1 MSEFQDPSRREDR
14 QAIRK
19 QLDQVLLSTFCR
31 TLDTSYLTPM
41 TVLGAM
47 AEALGSV
54 YRQVADSHL
63 TGECRCGWE
72 PAILQDIER
81 LQLAL
86 GQAAQPAPDQSLST
100 MQTLG
105 RA

>member
-1 MSEFQDPSRREDR
+1 MAEHQDLTKRDDH
-14 QAIRK
+14 QKIRK

-31 TLDTSYLTPM
+31 ALDSSYLTPM
-41 TVLGAM
+41 TILNAM

-54 YRQVADSHL
+54 YRQVADSHH

-72 PAILQDIER
+72 PAELQDLER
-81 LQLAL
+81 LQSALRDAAKLA
-86 GQAAQPAPDQSLST
+86 PADTLST